1 MNDPALRTRT
11 NATASRP
18 FAGVANRTWLASQP
32 PSPGQGR
39 GLSPGDARWKRVCR
53 SPRQDLARS
62 EGFRMGS
69 GKPGRHDR
77 SSPKM
82 PIPAYRVLVRLARIG
97 LSCRNRLALRKRPR
111 AGRSAPVRAGG
122 GGGGMQVGTR
132 PIADLFIALER
143 GGNVEHRRLG
153 ADAIRAAKH
162 IKPFRSEP
170 LHSLASRSTALSPQ
184 TRGMCDA
191 CSRTRL
197 ARRPVSRR
205 GAGAWP
211 AHDDRGPDPD
221 GGPGAA
227 VDHDVGRVDA
237 QHKRGSRKRRDTM
250 TSGARR
256 RGNGQIAQLCGH
268 RASSEEQ
275 FRSGCYV

>member
-1 MNDPALRTRT
+1 MIEPGHPRLSIVRAVRAGID
-11 NATASRP
+11 RP
-18 FAGVANRTWLASQP
+18 LHVLPRAGAGHGGE
-32 PSPGQGR
+32 PGADAAAR
-39 GLSPGDARWKRVCR
+39 RAVPGDAVVWVAADGAAPASSGSRRW
-53 SPRQDLARS
+53 SQAGAAADGHDGSGGDLPAAADGGAARGPDLPVSAARS
-62 EGFRMGS
+62 GGRSAE
-69 GKPGRHDR
+69 PG
-77 SSPKM
+77 
-82 PIPAYRVLVRLARIG
+82 LVCGYHLHSDASRL

-111 AGRSAPVRAGG
+111 AGRSAPARTGG

-205 GAGAWP
+205 GAGA
-211 AHDDRGPDPD
+211 
-221 GGPGAA
+221 
-227 VDHDVGRVDA
+227 
-237 QHKRGSRKRRDTM
+237 
-250 TSGARR
+250 
-256 RGNGQIAQLCGH
+256 
-268 RASSEEQ
+268 
-275 FRSGCYV
+275 